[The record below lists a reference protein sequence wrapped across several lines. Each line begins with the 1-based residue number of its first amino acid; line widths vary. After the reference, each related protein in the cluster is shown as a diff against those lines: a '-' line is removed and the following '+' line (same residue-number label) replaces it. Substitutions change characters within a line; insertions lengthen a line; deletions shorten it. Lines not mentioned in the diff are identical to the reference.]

1 MSFNAACSFVFFIFA
16 KKKDTFVIV
25 DHNNLEYSFH
35 LWTAPHACNPAG
47 SILRIRW
54 ASCLIFM
61 AFVQLSV
68 ATARLHLVM
77 AKVIK
82 VAKWLKF

>member
-1 MSFNAACSFVFFIFA
+1 MGLALTLTI
-16 KKKDTFVIV
+16 
-25 DHNNLEYSFH
+25 EYNFH
-35 LWTAPHACNPAG
+35 LWRAPHACNPAG